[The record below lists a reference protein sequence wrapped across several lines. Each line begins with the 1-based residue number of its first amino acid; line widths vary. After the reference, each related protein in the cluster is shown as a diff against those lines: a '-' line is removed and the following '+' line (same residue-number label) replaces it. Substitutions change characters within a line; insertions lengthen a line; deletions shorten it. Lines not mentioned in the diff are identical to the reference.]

1 MMKFMQFYFR
11 TISLIDI
18 VNISFQMIHQG
29 VITSLKNFN
38 SSFPLLN
45 DIARETKAIDLI
57 NSSKFHGQE
66 LMIRN
71 GYIHIFPKE

>member
-1 MMKFMQFYFR
+1 
-11 TISLIDI
+11 
-18 VNISFQMIHQG
+18 MIHQG